1 MFFKSI
7 TKTLESTKKK
17 KKERR
22 SSLKFINEILN
33 SILVLRIAGIFKDFR
48 NFIFQVK
55 YYKIDS
61 N

>member
-7 TKTLESTKKK
+7 TKTLESIKKK
-17 KKERR
+17 RKN
-22 SSLKFINEILN
+22 SLKFINEILN
-33 SILVLRIAGIFKDFR
+33 LILVLRNADIFKDFR